1 MKGKKQRSFSSEF
14 KIEVVKEYL
23 ETDRSYRELGRKYD
37 LSSSAICN
45 WVKEYREYKERAFKA
60 TPGRKSSFISDESK
74 IPVFLKEEL
83 GLDKLKEKAEDLDE
97 AQAEIERL
105 RLELAERE
113 LRIKLLEEMSKKNKQ
128 ERRVQL
134 T

>member
-14 KIEVVKEYL
+14 KIKVVKEFL

-37 LSSSAICN
+37 VSASAICE
-45 WVKEYREYKERAFKA
+45 WVQEYRKYKERAFKA

-105 RLELAERE
+105 KLELAESR
-113 LRIKLLEEMSKKNKQ
+113 LRIRLLEEMSKKK
-128 ERRVQL
+128 
-134 T
+134 